1 MKMSSTLS
9 LAYDTSSF
17 AGTGRHQTLNLN
29 YVFRIQNASKKTGCV
44 PLQCRINISGKT
56 VHKDAEIST
65 GQNIPIAHWDI
76 ENKCVKKECPDYE
89 YFTAQLET
97 FKTTLQAYFTVL
109 TSKTENL
116 SPQQLK
122 EEYQNKT
129 TGKPVKTTQTLLKS
143 IDDLITDFEK
153 KVYLPEDSTEKRSKE
168 TLKQW
173 NSTRTKLIEY
183 LTYKKTK
190 IKPFISRKQQRSKTQ
205 QAEYIK
211 DGKQYD
217 VTLTDIQPVFAEE
230 FYLYLTVDRSHK
242 LQHAAANKQI
252 KNTKQVFTYA
262 VSKGQ
267 LSINPLAYYRTADAD
282 SEVIPLAENEV
293 QALINA
299 TGLVERIEKIK
310 DCFIVQIFTGFAF
323 QDLKA
328 LTLENIYKEPTTG
341 VYFLCRERGKT
352 GIDEMVPILPE
363 VKHVIDKYALD
374 PECRAKGVLFPVPSN
389 TCYNQYLKEL
399 QVHSKIIIKLT
410 SHLGRHT
417 FADRMLNLYGF
428 SLEIV
433 SRMLGHKSIR
443 TTQHYCKVSLKRIA
457 EAFAPELVIERP
469 KLTVIHSIKKT
480 YQQHGIAA

>member
-1 MKMSSTLS
+1 MSSTIS
-9 LAYDTSSF
+9 LAYCTDSF
-17 AGTGRHQTLNLN
+17 AGTGRHQYLNLN
-29 YVFRIQNASKKTGCV
+29 YVFRTKNASKKTGCV
-44 PLQCRINISGKT
+44 PLQCRINISGKKA
-56 VHKDAEIST
+56 HKDVEIAT
-65 GQNIPIAHWDI
+65 EQNIPIEYWDI

-89 YFTAQLET
+89 QMTAQLET
-97 FKTTLQAYFTVL
+97 FKTTLQAYFTIL

-116 SPQQLK
+116 SPQELK
-122 EEYQNKT
+122 EAYQNKA
-129 TGKPVKTTQTLLKS
+129 TGKPVKTAHTLLKA
-143 IDDLITDFEK
+143 IDNLITDFEK

-183 LTYKKTK
+183 LTFRKTK
-190 IKPFISRKQQRSKTQ
+190 VKPFISRKQQRSKTE
-205 QAEYIK
+205 QAEYISN
-211 DGKQYD
+211 GKQYD
-217 VTLTDIQPVFAEE
+217 VALTDIQPVFAEE
-230 FYLYLTVDRSHK
+230 FYLYLTVDRNAK

-262 VSKGQ
+262 VTKGQ
-267 LSINPLAYYRTADAD
+267 LQVNPLAYYRTADAD

-293 QALINA
+293 QAIINA
-299 TGLVERIEKIK
+299 TDLVQRVERIR
-310 DCFIVQIFTGFAF
+310 DCFVVQIYTGYAF
-323 QDLKA
+323 QDLQA
-328 LTLENIYKEPTTG
+328 LTIENIYKEPTTG

-363 VKHVIDKYALD
+363 VKRMIDKYALD

-399 QVHSKIIIKLT
+399 QTHCKITTKLT

-469 KLTVIHSIKKT
+469 KLTVIHSIKTT
-480 YQQHGIAA
+480 YQQYGIAA